1 MSSFKKTIK
10 QGEATEAMASTAK
23 HVMLFGGSRSG
34 KTAIIVRNIIVRASK
49 AKSRHISLRSTFNSI
64 KTSIWMD
71 TLPKVIM
78 LAFPDLKV
86 TYNKSDFV
94 IMFPN
99 GSEYWIAGLDTAQ
112 RVEKILGKEFSTIH
126 FNEVSTMDYPAVQVA
141 LSRLAEKSDLKKK
154 VYYDMNPPTKSHW
167 SYWVFE
173 KKLNPIDDE
182 PLKNPDDYVSVKMNP
197 QDNIENI
204 DEEYLALLE
213 SMPEDQRK
221 RFLLGEFQDISDGQ
235 AYYAFSMD
243 RHVMPITGRH
253 GSLYIALDFNVDP
266 MTGVIFQIVN
276 NQIQVIDEVYLNN
289 SDTPK
294 MIHELHK
301 RGYQGLEVIPDS
313 TSKNRKTS
321 GKSDF
326 DLLKDAG
333 FKVHWSHNP
342 LVYDR
347 VVNINLLL
355 NNEQIIIDPKCKKL
369 INDLE
374 KVVWKDNQLDQKGA
388 NKMLTHISD
397 ALGYGAW
404 KFKDELQGKQHKKVT
419 IGTYR

>member
-1 MSSFKKTIK
+1 MSTFKKTLK
-10 QGEATEAMASTAK
+10 QVEASELMASDSK
-23 HVMLFGGSRSG
+23 HIMLFGGSRSG
-34 KTAIIVRNIIVRASK
+34 KTAIIVRNIIIRACKS
-49 AKSRHISLRSTFNSI
+49 KSRHISLRSTFNSI

-71 TLPKVIM
+71 TLPKVLS

-86 TYNKSDFV
+86 TYNRSDYV
-94 IMFPN
+94 LTFPN
-99 GSEYWIAGLDTAQ
+99 GSEYWVAGLDTAQ

-126 FNEVSTMDYPAVQVA
+126 FNEVSNMDYPAVQVA

-182 PLKNPDDYVSVKMNP
+182 PLKKPDDYVSVRMNP

-213 SMPEDQRK
+213 SMPEEQKK

-235 AYYAFSMD
+235 AYYAFNAD
-243 RHVMPITGRH
+243 RHVKPVTKKP
-253 GSLYIALDFNVDP
+253 GSLYVAMDFNVSP
-266 MTGVIFQIVN
+266 MTAVIFQIIN
-276 NQIQVIDEVYLNN
+276 GCMEVIDEMYLDN
-289 SDTPK
+289 SDTPR
-294 MIHELHK
+294 MIHALNEK
-301 RGYQGLEVIPDS
+301 GYSGLEVIPDS

-355 NNEQIIIDPKCKKL
+355 TNDKIIIDPKCRKL

-404 KFKDELQGKQHKKVT
+404 KFKDELAGKQIQKIK
-419 IGTYR
+419 IGR